1 MWKGLPREP
10 LPLSAHVCA
19 RPFRGSILATAKE
32 GPVKKFLLLLGVL
45 GLVIAAVIYIR
56 GRQGENEFEL

>member
-1 MWKGLPREP
+1 
-10 LPLSAHVCA
+10 
-19 RPFRGSILATAKE
+19 
-32 GPVKKFLLLLGVL
+32 VKKFLLLLGVL